1 MYCCWLLDRYY
12 PGPFAGAHQEVD
24 KDKKGKRFGGPR
36 GRQQQQEEE
45 TRAAV
50 LGDPAAAGTV
60 DGVHLH
66 SVDDTSESERQV
78 STDAPMVGDFEKATE
93 VSKQA
98 VAADEVIINVAVMG
112 KAAGSDLAN
121 SADVSLL
128 GSRRLSR

>member
-1 MYCCWLLDRYY
+1 MYCCSLLDRYY

-24 KDKKGKRFGGPR
+24 KKGKKFGGR
-36 GRQQQQEEE
+36 KDRQQQQEEEE

-66 SVDDTSESERQV
+66 SVDDTSESGRQV
-78 STDAPMVGDFEKATE
+78 STNAPVVGDFEKATE

-112 KAAGSDLAN
+112 KAADSDLAN